1 MYVCV
6 CFQILV
12 SNWSESHLHLS
23 SCADDRSR
31 SNQEHINGLLLI
43 CRCHSVFNR
52 EGEMTLFLLRLTW
65 SPSLWFATGDLCFIT
80 GWSENTSVIWITRP
94 SVICALS
101 AHSPGRRLFG
111 LFDAYLDDLQH
122 NTYLEWL
129 NFAVKPHLGSEIGIV
144 CLKLSSDL
152 RRYADGFQSSYG
164 NNTRLNHI
172 ELR

>member
-1 MYVCV
+1 MMYKTQKGNHIIACIPKSTNELKSMFMYVCV

-65 SPSLWFATGDLCFIT
+65 SPSLWFRTGDLCFIT

-94 SVICALS
+94 SVICA
-101 AHSPGRRLFG
+101 
-111 LFDAYLDDLQH
+111 YLTARQLIAQ
-122 NTYLEWL
+122 
-129 NFAVKPHLGSEIGIV
+129 V
-144 CLKLSSDL
+144 
-152 RRYADGFQSSYG
+152 DGYSVF
-164 NNTRLNHI
+164 LMHI
-172 ELR
+172 

>member
-65 SPSLWFATGDLCFIT
+65 SPSLWFRTGDLCFT
-80 GWSENTSVIWITRP
+80 TKRYLCLFDCKT
-94 SVICALS
+94 
-101 AHSPGRRLFG
+101 AHSPGRRLFC

-122 NTYLEWL
+122 NASLEWL
-129 NFAVKPHLGSEIGIV
+129 NFAVKPHLGFEIGIV

-152 RRYADGFQSSYG
+152 RRYADGFQSFYG